1 MLNLHGAMH
10 ESACFV
16 TLVKKRAGTQFVA
29 RKLRFARGL
38 LERKHIKN
46 RNEVVSEKND
56 CVPIKGPRQARKGGS
71 GTKQEEGEDAGA
83 YLSFG

>member
-10 ESACFV
+10 DSACFV

-56 CVPIKGPRQARKGGS
+56 CVPIEGPRQARRGG
-71 GTKQEEGEDAGA
+71 QEQNKRRGRRQVHT
-83 YLSFG
+83 